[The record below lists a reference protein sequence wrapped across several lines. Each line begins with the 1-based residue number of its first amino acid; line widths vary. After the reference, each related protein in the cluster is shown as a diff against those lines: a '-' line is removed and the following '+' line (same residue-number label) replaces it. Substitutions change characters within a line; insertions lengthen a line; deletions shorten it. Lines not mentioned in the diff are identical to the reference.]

1 MATTPYSLA
10 REARKGDGNKS
21 RIVVETPGVKDETE
35 KPKIRATS
43 PEDVRRAEII
53 NRGGAYS
60 DRIKIP
66 APVAPRKEPLPSDS
80 DIQKS
85 ITSQKTTT

>member
-10 REARKGDGNKS
+10 REARK
-21 RIVVETPGVKDETE
+21 IP
-35 KPKIRATS
+35 KPRATS

-60 DRIKIP
+60 DRIKIEP
-66 APVAPRKEPLPSDS
+66 KYVAEP
-80 DIQKS
+80 
-85 ITSQKTTT
+85 